1 MRTLRTSSVAL
12 AAALSLTL
20 AACGGSD
27 DEGGEDTA
35 APAAEE
41 PSFEAGTPMAE
52 IAEVAGADQREV
64 EPEVTAVRG

>member
-20 AACGGSD
+20 AACGGGD

-35 APAAEE
+35 APVAEK
-41 PSFEAGTPMAE
+41 PSFEAGTPM
-52 IAEVAGADQREV
+52 IADKV
-64 EPEVTAVRG
+64 VRGGTVSVLLRRPNDW